1 MPSTALPAAAPV
13 DQSRHWRRNLRLY
26 PFFYFFHD
34 LQFWLAIWII
44 FATEDVGLSFSEV
57 GFIAP
62 AFYIITSFGQ
72 APAGALADRFG
83 RVRTIRI
90 SLVIFVGFLIW
101 FAFAGSVWQAA
112 IAWSLW
118 GASIVLITGADSA
131 FLHDS
136 LQALGRAREFERQAG
151 QAFAVRSVAMVLATL
166 GGGVIAGLIG
176 SQLTVLAGVIGSVI
190 ALLIALRFREP
201 PRAASLRPSSSANG
215 AKPAAAQLGYLE
227 LMGDTL
233 RLCRRTPSL
242 RYALIFTA
250 LLLASMVPE
259 FYLLQPFLR
268 EQGIEVGWLF
278 SALQAPARIAT
289 VLAAF
294 GAFWLASRFGV
305 IRSLVA
311 MPVCVVVA
319 YASIAV
325 INHIS
330 AIALFL
336 VIGFARGALMPLME
350 GYLNRRTPSHLR
362 ATMLSL
368 NHMGWALF
376 MLAFLPTMG
385 RVLDLT
391 TLPTVFAG
399 MALIFGVLLAVAAL
413 LWIRADRREARRQRA
428 EAPARD
434 AVVKPQHGPQHGP
447 QHDPPELPAPA
458 ASRIKLS

>member
-1 MPSTALPAAAPV
+1 M
-13 DQSRHWRRNLRLY
+13 SRSPNQPPDRDRLWRRNLRLY
-26 PFFYFFHD
+26 PYFYFFHD

-72 APAGALADRFG
+72 PPAGALADRFG

-90 SLVIFVGFLIW
+90 SLCLFIAFLIW
-101 FAFAGSVWQAA
+101 FAFSGSVWQAA
-112 IAWSLW
+112 VAWSLW
-118 GASIVLITGADSA
+118 GSSVVLITGADSA

-151 QAFAVRSVAMVLATL
+151 RAFAVRSLAMVLATAL
-166 GGGVIAGLIG
+166 GGAIAGQIG
-176 SQLTVLAGVIGSVI
+176 SQQTVLVGVIGLVI
-190 ALLIALRFREP
+190 ALLIAFRFREP
-201 PRAASLRPSSSANG
+201 PRAQRARPTQDAQSAAG
-215 AKPAAAQLGYLE
+215 ETSAPQLGYLQ
-227 LMGDTL
+227 LMRQTL

-259 FYLLQPFLR
+259 FYVLQPFLR

-278 SALQAPARIAT
+278 SALQTPARIAT

-294 GAFWLASRFGV
+294 SAFWLASRFGV
-305 IRSLVA
+305 LRSLVA
-311 MPVCVVVA
+311 MPVLVIIA
-319 YASIAV
+319 YASIAAL
-325 INHIS
+325 NHLAALS
-330 AIALFL
+330 LFL
-336 VIGFARGALMPLME
+336 IIGFARGALMPLME

-385 RVLDLT
+385 RVLDT
-391 TLPTVFAG
+391 TPLPTVFAG
-399 MALIFGVLLAVAAL
+399 IALIFGVLLAIAAF
-413 LWIRADRREARRQRA
+413 LWIRADRADARRLRT
-428 EAPARD
+428 EAPTRD
-434 AVVKPQHGPQHGP
+434 AVAKPQHSPQ
-447 QHDPPELPAPA
+447 ELPTAPT
-458 ASRIKLS
+458 RIRIS

>member
-1 MPSTALPAAAPV
+1 MSRSP
-13 DQSRHWRRNLRLY
+13 DQPTDRHRLWRRNLRLY
-26 PFFYFFHD
+26 PYFYFFHD

-72 APAGALADRFG
+72 PPAGALADRFG

-90 SLVIFVGFLIW
+90 SLVLFIAFLIW
-101 FAFAGSVWQAA
+101 FAFSGSVWQAA
-112 IAWSLW
+112 VAWLLW
-118 GASIVLITGADSA
+118 GSSVVLITGADSA

-136 LQALGRAREFERQAG
+136 LQALGRANEFERQAG
-151 QAFAVRSVAMVLATL
+151 RAFAVRSLAMVLATFL
-166 GGGVIAGLIG
+166 GGAIAGQIG
-176 SQLTVLAGVIGSVI
+176 SQQTVLVGIIGLVI
-190 ALLIALRFREP
+190 ALLIAFRFREP
-201 PRAASLRPSSSANG
+201 PRAQAARPDHAADADETSA
-215 AKPAAAQLGYLE
+215 PQLGYLQ
-227 LMGDTL
+227 LMRQTL

-259 FYLLQPFLR
+259 FYVLQPFLR

-278 SALQAPARIAT
+278 SALQTPARIAT

-294 GAFWLASRFGV
+294 SAFWLASRFGV
-305 IRSLVA
+305 LRSLVA
-311 MPVCVVVA
+311 MPVLVIVA
-319 YASIAV
+319 YASIAAL
-325 INHIS
+325 NHLAALS
-330 AIALFL
+330 LFL
-336 VIGFARGALMPLME
+336 IIGFARGALMPLME

-385 RVLDLT
+385 RVLDT
-391 TLPTVFAG
+391 TPLPTVFAG
-399 MALIFGVLLAVAAL
+399 IALIFGVLLAIAAF
-413 LWIRADRREARRQRA
+413 LWVRADRADARRLRT
-428 EAPARD
+428 EAPSRD
-434 AVVKPQHGPQHGP
+434 AVAKPQHGPQ
-447 QHDPPELPAPA
+447 ELPTA
-458 ASRIKLS
+458 ATRIQIS

>member
-1 MPSTALPAAAPV
+1 MSRSP
-13 DQSRHWRRNLRLY
+13 DQPTDSHRLWRRNLRLY
-26 PFFYFFHD
+26 PYFYFFHD

-44 FATEDVGLSFSEV
+44 FATEDVGLSYSEV

-72 APAGALADRFG
+72 PPAGALADRFG
-83 RVRTIRI
+83 RVRMIRI
-90 SLVIFVGFLIW
+90 SLVLFIAFLIW
-101 FAFAGSVWQAA
+101 LAFSGSVWQAA
-112 IAWSLW
+112 VAWSLW

-151 QAFAVRSVAMVLATL
+151 RAFAMRSLAMVLATFL
-166 GGGVIAGLIG
+166 GGAIAGEIG
-176 SQLTVLAGVIGSVI
+176 SQETVLAGVIGSAI

-201 PRAASLRPSSSANG
+201 PRAQAIRPTQDAH
-215 AKPAAAQLGYLE
+215 AAADDTPTPQLGYLQ
-227 LMGDTL
+227 LMRQTL

-259 FYLLQPFLR
+259 FYVLQPFLR

-278 SALQAPARIAT
+278 SALQTPARIAT

-294 GAFWLASRFGV
+294 SAFWLASRFGV
-305 IRSLVA
+305 LRSLVA
-311 MPVCVVVA
+311 MPVLVIVA
-319 YASIAV
+319 YASIAAL
-325 INHIS
+325 NHLAALS
-330 AIALFL
+330 LFL
-336 VIGFARGALMPLME
+336 IIGFARGALMPLME

-376 MLAFLPTMG
+376 MLVFLPTMG
-385 RVLDLT
+385 RVLDT
-391 TLPTVFAG
+391 TPLPTVFAG
-399 MALIFGVLLAVAAL
+399 IALIFGVLLAIAAF
-413 LWIRADRREARRQRA
+413 LWIRADHADARRLRT
-428 EAPARD
+428 EAPSRD
-434 AVVKPQHGPQHGP
+434 AVAKPQHGPQ
-447 QHDPPELPAPA
+447 ELPAA
-458 ASRIKLS
+458 ATRIQIS

>member
-1 MPSTALPAAAPV
+1 MSRPP
-13 DQSRHWRRNLRLY
+13 DQPTDSHRFWRRNLRLY
-26 PFFYFFHD
+26 PYFYFFHD

-44 FATEDVGLSFSEV
+44 FATEDVGLSYSEV

-72 APAGALADRFG
+72 PPAGALADRFG
-83 RVRTIRI
+83 RVRMIRI
-90 SLVIFVGFLIW
+90 SLVLFIAFLIW
-101 FAFAGSVWQAA
+101 LAFSGSVWQAA
-112 IAWSLW
+112 VAWSLW

-151 QAFAVRSVAMVLATL
+151 RAFAMRSLAMVLATFL
-166 GGGVIAGLIG
+166 GGAIAGEIG
-176 SQLTVLAGVIGSVI
+176 SQETVLAGVIGSAI

-201 PRAASLRPSSSANG
+201 PRAQAIRPTQNAH
-215 AKPAAAQLGYLE
+215 AAANDAPTPQLGYLQ
-227 LMGDTL
+227 LMRQTL

-259 FYLLQPFLR
+259 FYVLQPFLR

-278 SALQAPARIAT
+278 SALQTPARIAT

-294 GAFWLASRFGV
+294 SAFWLASRFGV
-305 IRSLVA
+305 LRSLVA
-311 MPVCVVVA
+311 MPVLVIVA
-319 YASIAV
+319 YASIAAL
-325 INHIS
+325 NHLAALS
-330 AIALFL
+330 LFL
-336 VIGFARGALMPLME
+336 IIGFARGALMPLME

-376 MLAFLPTMG
+376 MLVFLPTMG
-385 RVLDLT
+385 RVLDT
-391 TLPTVFAG
+391 TPLPTVFAG
-399 MALIFGVLLAVAAL
+399 IALIFGVLLAIAAF
-413 LWIRADRREARRQRA
+413 LWVRADRADARRLRT
-428 EAPARD
+428 EAPSRD
-434 AVVKPQHGPQHGP
+434 AVAKPQHGPQ
-447 QHDPPELPAPA
+447 ELPAA
-458 ASRIKLS
+458 ATRIQIS

>member
-1 MPSTALPAAAPV
+1 MSRSPDQPV
-13 DQSRHWRRNLRLY
+13 DRDRLWRRNLRLY
-26 PFFYFFHD
+26 PYFYFFHD

-44 FATEDVGLSFSEV
+44 FATEDVGLSYSEV

-72 APAGALADRFG
+72 PPAGALADRFG
-83 RVRTIRI
+83 RVRMIRI
-90 SLVIFVGFLIW
+90 SLVLFIAFLIW
-101 FAFAGSVWQAA
+101 LAFSGSVWQAA
-112 IAWSLW
+112 VAWSLW

-151 QAFAVRSVAMVLATL
+151 RAFAMRSLAMVLATFL
-166 GGGVIAGLIG
+166 GGAIAGEIG
-176 SQLTVLAGVIGSVI
+176 SQETVLAGVIGSAI

-201 PRAASLRPSSSANG
+201 PRAQAIRPTQDAH
-215 AKPAAAQLGYLE
+215 AAANDTPTPQLGYLQ
-227 LMGDTL
+227 LMRQTL

-259 FYLLQPFLR
+259 FYVLQPFLR

-278 SALQAPARIAT
+278 SALQTPARIAT

-294 GAFWLASRFGV
+294 SAFWLASRFGV
-305 IRSLVA
+305 LRSLVA
-311 MPVCVVVA
+311 MPVLVIVA
-319 YASIAV
+319 YASIAAL
-325 INHIS
+325 NHLAALS
-330 AIALFL
+330 LFL
-336 VIGFARGALMPLME
+336 IIGFARGALMPLME

-376 MLAFLPTMG
+376 MLVFLPTMG
-385 RVLDLT
+385 RVLDT
-391 TLPTVFAG
+391 TPLPTVFAG
-399 MALIFGVLLAVAAL
+399 IALIFGVLLAIAAF
-413 LWIRADRREARRQRA
+413 LWIRADHADARRLRT
-428 EAPARD
+428 EAPSRD
-434 AVVKPQHGPQHGP
+434 AVAKPQHGPQEHGP
-447 QHDPPELPAPA
+447 QELPAA
-458 ASRIKLS
+458 ATRIQIS

>member
-1 MPSTALPAAAPV
+1 MSHAP
-13 DQSRHWRRNLRLY
+13 DQPPDRDRLWRRNLRLY
-26 PFFYFFHD
+26 PYFYFFHD

-72 APAGALADRFG
+72 PPAGALADRFG

-90 SLVIFVGFLIW
+90 SLVLFIAFLIW
-101 FAFAGSVWQAA
+101 FAFSGSVWQAA
-112 IAWSLW
+112 VAWSLW
-118 GASIVLITGADSA
+118 GSSVVLITGADSA

-151 QAFAVRSVAMVLATL
+151 RAFAVRSLAMVLATAL
-166 GGGVIAGLIG
+166 GGAIAGQIG
-176 SQLTVLAGVIGSVI
+176 SQQTVLVGVIGLVI
-190 ALLIALRFREP
+190 ALLIAFRFREP
-201 PRAASLRPSSSANG
+201 PRAQSARSTQDAQRARPTQDMHEAGETSA
-215 AKPAAAQLGYLE
+215 PQLGYLQ
-227 LMGDTL
+227 LMRQTL

-259 FYLLQPFLR
+259 FYVLQPFLR

-278 SALQAPARIAT
+278 SALQTPARIAT

-294 GAFWLASRFGV
+294 SAFWLASRFGV
-305 IRSLVA
+305 LRSLVA
-311 MPVCVVVA
+311 MPVLVIVA
-319 YASIAV
+319 YASIAAL
-325 INHIS
+325 NHLAALS
-330 AIALFL
+330 LFL
-336 VIGFARGALMPLME
+336 IIGFARGALMPLME

-385 RVLDLT
+385 RVLDT
-391 TLPTVFAG
+391 TPLPTVFAG
-399 MALIFGVLLAVAAL
+399 IALIFGVLLAIAAF
-413 LWIRADRREARRQRA
+413 LWIRADRADARRLRT
-428 EAPARD
+428 EAPTRD
-434 AVVKPQHGPQHGP
+434 AVAKPQHSPQ
-447 QHDPPELPAPA
+447 ELPTA
-458 ASRIKLS
+458 ATRIRIS

>member
-1 MPSTALPAAAPV
+1 M
-13 DQSRHWRRNLRLY
+13 SRSPNQPPDRDRLWRRNLRLY
-26 PFFYFFHD
+26 PYFYFFHD

-72 APAGALADRFG
+72 PPAGALADRFG

-90 SLVIFVGFLIW
+90 SLCLFIAFLIW
-101 FAFAGSVWQAA
+101 FAFSGSVWQAA
-112 IAWSLW
+112 VAWSLW
-118 GASIVLITGADSA
+118 GSSVVLITGADSA

-151 QAFAVRSVAMVLATL
+151 RAFAVRSLAMVLATAL
-166 GGGVIAGLIG
+166 GGAIAGQIG
-176 SQLTVLAGVIGSVI
+176 SQQTVLVGVIGLVI
-190 ALLIALRFREP
+190 ALLIAFRFREP
-201 PRAASLRPSSSANG
+201 PRAQRARPTQDAQRARPTQDMHEAGETSA
-215 AKPAAAQLGYLE
+215 PQLGYLQ
-227 LMGDTL
+227 LMRQTL

-259 FYLLQPFLR
+259 FYVLQPFLR

-278 SALQAPARIAT
+278 SALQTPARIAT

-294 GAFWLASRFGV
+294 SAFWLASRFGV
-305 IRSLVA
+305 LRSLVA
-311 MPVCVVVA
+311 MPVLVIVA
-319 YASIAV
+319 YASIAAL
-325 INHIS
+325 NHLAALS
-330 AIALFL
+330 LFL
-336 VIGFARGALMPLME
+336 IIGFARGALMPLME

-385 RVLDLT
+385 RVLDT
-391 TLPTVFAG
+391 TPLPTVFAG
-399 MALIFGVLLAVAAL
+399 IALIFGVLLAIAAF
-413 LWIRADRREARRQRA
+413 LWIRADRADARRLRT
-428 EAPARD
+428 EAPTRD
-434 AVVKPQHGPQHGP
+434 AVAKPQHSPQ
-447 QHDPPELPAPA
+447 ELPTA
-458 ASRIKLS
+458 ATRIRIS

>member
-1 MPSTALPAAAPV
+1 M
-13 DQSRHWRRNLRLY
+13 SRSPNQPPDRDRLWRRNLRLY
-26 PFFYFFHD
+26 PYFYFFHD

-72 APAGALADRFG
+72 PPAGALADRFG

-90 SLVIFVGFLIW
+90 SLVLFIAFLIW
-101 FAFAGSVWQAA
+101 FAFSGSVWQAA
-112 IAWSLW
+112 VAWSLW
-118 GASIVLITGADSA
+118 GSSVVLITGADSA

-151 QAFAVRSVAMVLATL
+151 RAFAVRSLAMVLATAL
-166 GGGVIAGLIG
+166 GGAIAGQIG
-176 SQLTVLAGVIGSVI
+176 SQQTVLVGVIGLVI
-190 ALLIALRFREP
+190 ALLIAFRFREP
-201 PRAASLRPSSSANG
+201 PRAQRARPTQDAQR
-215 AKPAAAQLGYLE
+215 ARPTQDMHAAGETSTPQLGYLQ
-227 LMGDTL
+227 LMRQTL

-259 FYLLQPFLR
+259 FYVLQPFLR

-278 SALQAPARIAT
+278 SALQTPARIAT

-294 GAFWLASRFGV
+294 SAFWLASRFGV
-305 IRSLVA
+305 LRSLVA
-311 MPVCVVVA
+311 MPVLVIIA
-319 YASIAV
+319 YASIAAL
-325 INHIS
+325 NHLAALS
-330 AIALFL
+330 LFL
-336 VIGFARGALMPLME
+336 IIGFARGALMPLME

-385 RVLDLT
+385 RVLDT
-391 TLPTVFAG
+391 TPLPTVFAG
-399 MALIFGVLLAVAAL
+399 IALIFGVLLAIAAF
-413 LWIRADRREARRQRA
+413 LWIRADRADARRLRT
-428 EAPARD
+428 EAPTRD
-434 AVVKPQHGPQHGP
+434 AVAKPQHSPQ
-447 QHDPPELPAPA
+447 ELPTAPT
-458 ASRIKLS
+458 RIRIS

>member
-1 MPSTALPAAAPV
+1 MSALPDAAR
-13 DQSRHWRRNLRLY
+13 DEQRHWRRNLRLY

-57 GFIAP
+57 GYIAP
-62 AFYIITSFGQ
+62 FFYVITSFGQ

-83 RVRTIRI
+83 RVRMIRI

-101 FAFAGSVWQAA
+101 FAFAGSVWQAM
-112 IAWSLW
+112 IAWSMW
-118 GASIVLITGADSA
+118 GAAMVLITGADSA

-151 QAFAVRSVAMVLATL
+151 RAFAVRSLAMVLATF
-166 GGGVIAGLIG
+166 GGGAIAGLIG
-176 SQLTVLAGVIGSVI
+176 SQATVLAGAIGSVI

-201 PRAASLRPSSSANG
+201 PRAAALHTANG
-215 AKPAAAQLGYLE
+215 TAPAASQIGYLE

-325 INHIS
+325 LDHL
-330 AIALFL
+330 AALALFL
-336 VIGFARGALMPLME
+336 IIGFARGALMPLME

-399 MALIFGVLLAVAAL
+399 MALIFGVLLTIAAL
-413 LWIRADRREARRQRA
+413 LWIRADRRETRRQRA

-434 AVVKPQHGPQHGP
+434 AVAKPQHGPQDSP
-447 QHDPPELPAPA
+447 HDGALPAPA
-458 ASRIKLS
+458 APPINIS

>member
-1 MPSTALPAAAPV
+1 MSALPDAAR
-13 DQSRHWRRNLRLY
+13 DEQRHWRRNLRLY

-34 LQFWLAIWII
+34 LQFWLAIWIV
-44 FATEDVGLSFSEV
+44 FVVEDVGLSYSQL

-83 RVRTIRI
+83 RVAVIRI
-90 SLVIFVGFLIW
+90 SLVIFIGFLIW
-101 FAFAGSVWQAA
+101 FAFAGGVLQAVL
-112 IAWSLW
+112 AWSLW
-118 GASIVLITGADSA
+118 GTAMVLITGADSA

-151 QAFAVRSVAMVLATL
+151 RAFAVRSLAMVLATF
-166 GGGVIAGLIG
+166 GGGAIAGLIG
-176 SQLTVLAGVIGSVI
+176 SQATVLCGAIGSAI

-201 PRAASLRPSSSANG
+201 PRATARRAANG
-215 AKPAAAQLGYLE
+215 AATAAPQLGYLE

-325 INHIS
+325 LDHLAALS
-330 AIALFL
+330 LFL
-336 VIGFARGALMPLME
+336 IIGFARGALMPLME

-399 MALIFGVLLAVAAL
+399 MALIFGVLLAIAAL
-413 LWIRADRREARRQRA
+413 LWIRADRRETRRQRA

-434 AVVKPQHGPQHGP
+434 AVAKPQHGPQDGA
-447 QHDPPELPAPA
+447 PPLSAPA
-458 ASRIKLS
+458 APPININ

>member
-1 MPSTALPAAAPV
+1 MSALPDAAR
-13 DQSRHWRRNLRLY
+13 DEQRHWRRNLRLY

-57 GFIAP
+57 GYIAP
-62 AFYIITSFGQ
+62 FFYVITSFGQ

-83 RVRTIRI
+83 RVRMIRI

-101 FAFAGSVWQAA
+101 FAFAGSVWQAM
-112 IAWSLW
+112 IAWSMW
-118 GASIVLITGADSA
+118 GAAMVLITGADSA

-151 QAFAVRSVAMVLATL
+151 RAFAVRSLAMVLATF
-166 GGGVIAGLIG
+166 GGGAIAGLIG
-176 SQLTVLAGVIGSVI
+176 SQATVLAGAIGSVI

-201 PRAASLRPSSSANG
+201 PRAAALHAANG
-215 AKPAAAQLGYLE
+215 TAPAASQIGYLE

-325 INHIS
+325 LDHL
-330 AIALFL
+330 AALALFL
-336 VIGFARGALMPLME
+336 IIGFARGALMPLME

-399 MALIFGVLLAVAAL
+399 MALIFGVLLTIAAL
-413 LWIRADRREARRQRA
+413 LWIRADRREARRQRT

-434 AVVKPQHGPQHGP
+434 AVAKPQHGP
-447 QHDPPELPAPA
+447 HDGAHDGALPAPA
-458 ASRIKLS
+458 APPINIS